1 MATLQLYDQLLQFPL
16 FQGMSRDDLARVA
29 GHTKFG
35 FLKFANG
42 QTIVNE
48 DDPCTRLYFLLSGQL
63 KAETRSD
70 DHSYRVEEQ
79 LQAPFLV
86 QPEAIFG
93 YNQRFTHR
101 FESLSECR
109 FITLSKDEVMRL
121 SEEFLVFRLNLLG
134 LYATLTQRLLRQ
146 PWRHRPE
153 TLGARI
159 VRFLGQHCLYP
170 AGSKTFYI
178 LMTQLADEIGD
189 SRLDIS
195 RALNQLQDE
204 GLLQLYRGRIKVMQ
218 MERLLMI

>member
-1 MATLQLYDQLLQFPL
+1 MASLQLYDQLLQFPL

-35 FLKFANG
+35 FLKFSKG

-48 DDPCTRLYFLLSGQL
+48 DDPCTGLYFLLSGKL

-70 DHSYRVEEQ
+70 DHSYRVVEQ

-101 FESLSECR
+101 FESLSECS

-159 VRFLGQHCLYP
+159 VRFLGQHCIYP
-170 AGSKTFYI
+170 AGPKTFYI